1 MRTLWTALVA
11 VVSTI
16 WHAGRI
22 LIPAAFRSPNF
33 PQVAREQPRS
43 WARSLLWAA
52 GVKVEMEGLEN
63 LPPGV
68 PAIVVA
74 NHESWFDVFAL
85 VVHLPVDYRF
95 VGKIELT
102 RVPFFGPSWL
112 ACGHIAIDRSDR
124 NKAIESLRQ
133 AGESL
138 RREGAVVVM
147 FPEGT
152 RSEDGSLLP
161 FKKGAFVL
169 ALQTGVP
176 VVPVGVSGSREIM
189 PKGSWRIRPGTI
201 HVRIGPPIPVEGR
214 GEGARE
220 ELLQEARSEVARLRQ
235 PVLQESVG
243 EDQTRDTEPD
253 P

>member
-1 MRTLWTALVA
+1 MRTLWAYLVA
-11 VVSTI
+11 AASTVY
-16 WHAGRI
+16 HAARI
-22 LIPAAFRSPNF
+22 LIPAALRSSNF
-33 PQVAREQPRS
+33 PTIAKEQPRN

-52 GVKVEMEGLEN
+52 GVKVEVEGLEH
-63 LPPGV
+63 LPPGE
-68 PAIVVA
+68 PAILVA

-102 RVPFFGPSWL
+102 RIPFFGPSWL
-112 ACGHIAIDRSDR
+112 ATGHIAIDRSDR
-124 NKAIESLRQ
+124 TKAIESLRE

-138 RREGAVVVM
+138 RRDGAVVVM

-152 RSEDGSLLP
+152 RSEDGELLP

-176 VVPVGVSGSREIM
+176 IVPAGVSGSRKIM

-201 HVRIGPPIPVEGR
+201 VIRIGPPIPVEGR
-214 GEGARE
+214 GEGARDA
-220 ELLQEARSEVARLRQ
+220 LLEQARVEVERLRRPRLPASKDEQ
-235 PVLQESVG
+235 DRET
-243 EDQTRDTEPD
+243 DQS
-253 P
+253 

>member
-11 VVSTI
+11 AVSTVY
-16 WHAGRI
+16 HAARI
-22 LIPAAFRSPNF
+22 LIPAAVRSPTF
-33 PQVAREQPRS
+33 PRVAREQPRN

-52 GVKVEMEGLEN
+52 GVKVEVEGLDH
-63 LPPGV
+63 LPPGE

-95 VGKIELT
+95 VGKVELT
-102 RVPFFGPSWL
+102 RIPFFGRSWL

-124 NKAIESLRQ
+124 QKAIESLRE

-138 RREGAVVVM
+138 RRDGAVVVM

-152 RSEDGSLLP
+152 RSPDGRLLP

-176 VVPVGVSGSREIM
+176 VVPVGVSGSRNIM
-189 PKGSWRIRPGTI
+189 TKGSWRIRPGTI
-201 HVRIGPPIPVEGR
+201 VVRVGPPIPVEGR
-214 GEGARE
+214 GEGARDALME
-220 ELLQEARSEVARLRQ
+220 EARSEVERLRRPRLAAEQ
-235 PVLQESVG
+235 G
-243 EDQTRDTEPD
+243 EYEKTEPN

>member
-16 WHAGRI
+16 YHAARI
-22 LIPAAFRSPNF
+22 LIPAALRTPGF
-33 PQVAREQPRS
+33 PRIAREQPRN

-52 GVKVEMEGLEN
+52 GVKVELEGLEN
-63 LPPGV
+63 LPPGQ
-68 PAIVVA
+68 PAILVA

-95 VGKIELT
+95 VGKVELT
-102 RVPFFGPSWL
+102 RIPFFGRAWL
-112 ACGHIAIDRSDR
+112 ATGHIAIDRSDR
-124 NKAIESLRQ
+124 QKAIESLRA

-152 RSEDGSLLP
+152 RSDDGRLLP

-176 VVPVGVSGSREIM
+176 VVPAGVSGSREIM

-201 HVRIGPPIPVEGR
+201 VIRIGPAIPVEGR
-214 GEGARE
+214 GEGARD
-220 ELLQEARSEVARLRQ
+220 ELLDQAYREVERLRR
-235 PVLQESVG
+235 PRLEG
-243 EDQTRDTEPD
+243 GDAGPAGHEHADT
-253 P
+253 

>member
-11 VVSTI
+11 SVSTVY
-16 WHAGRI
+16 HAARI
-22 LIPAAFRSPNF
+22 LIPAALRSRNF
-33 PQVAREQPRS
+33 PRIAREQPRS

-52 GVKVEMEGLEN
+52 GVKVEVEGLEH
-63 LPPGV
+63 LPPGE
-68 PAIVVA
+68 PAILVA

-85 VVHLPVDYRF
+85 VVHLPVEYRF

-102 RVPFFGPSWL
+102 RIPFFGRSWL

-124 NKAIESLRQ
+124 EKAIESLRE
-133 AGESL
+133 AGEAL
-138 RREGAVVVM
+138 RRDGAVVVM

-152 RSEDGSLLP
+152 RSDDGRLLP

-176 VVPVGVSGSREIM
+176 VVPVGVSGSRRIM

-201 HVRIGPPIPVEGR
+201 RVRVGPPIPVEHR
-214 GEGARE
+214 GEGARDA
-220 ELLQEARSEVARLRQ
+220 LLQEARSEVERLRR
-235 PVLQESVG
+235 PRLG
-243 EDQTRDTEPD
+243 TGHEDETTEFNP
-253 P
+253 

>member
-1 MRTLWTALVA
+1 MRTLWTLLVA
-11 VVSTI
+11 SVSTVY
-16 WHAGRI
+16 HAARI
-22 LIPAAFRSPNF
+22 LVPAALGSPNF
-33 PQVAREQPRS
+33 PRIAREQPRS

-52 GVKVEMEGLEN
+52 GVEVELEGLEH
-63 LPPGV
+63 LPPGR
-68 PAIVVA
+68 PAVIVS

-85 VVHLPVDYRF
+85 VVHLPVDTRF

-102 RVPFFGPSWL
+102 RIPFFGRSWL

-124 NKAIESLRQ
+124 QRAIESLRE

-138 RREGAVVVM
+138 RREGASVVM

-152 RSEDGSLLP
+152 RSPDGDLLP

-176 VVPVGVSGSREIM
+176 VVPVGVSGSRRIM
-189 PKGSWRIRPGTI
+189 PKGSWRIRSGTI
-201 HVRIGPPIPVEGR
+201 EVRVGPPIPVEGR
-214 GEGARE
+214 GEGARDA
-220 ELLQEARSEVARLRQ
+220 LLQQARSEVERLRR
-235 PVLQESVG
+235 PRVG
-243 EDQTRDTEPD
+243 SGQDEYERSEPN